1 MPQRDLQQTTKSGL
15 QKITKGML
23 KILDPFTKREYREKR
38 KAYLDSLGISET
50 DFKEA
55 KTEKLTAFEQKKAEE
70 ADTLAFLQA
79 VEELSTII
87 TNIEDL
93 IQSIRNESGEQAAS
107 DALTVLLN
115 LLTVDFVERE
125 FPTFHNI
132 ILILYSLN
140 AISNKGGGSVA
151 ISDLI
156 EEYWD
161 KFWNIHFKN
170 PDEARNFSEVLFLI
184 LTVLAYV
191 LNSQARKREKDDLLF
206 QIGGQFGYA
215 AARKTQLDTPQDLMN
230 DILSRAFA
238 FSFRQLDPSKPEAQQ
253 GLLGL
258 NFTFIPLSDAEVDSG
273 LMLVIEG
280 EGSPFKS
287 LQLSENWFVSVEAL
301 ANMAVRL
308 FSETD
313 EDLELDENTAHAKA
327 LLAFEYLPLPKDITP
342 QRVDIPTLFDVFR
355 FGFGNLSL
363 QLETNARDV
372 TIRTVIQTIYA
383 IEKGTKKGF
392 PYKFLP
398 EKRDFFQLPLRYSL
412 KNRFGMD
419 GGFVGER
426 PPTPPDTRALILT
439 RDAAPPSV
447 PIGDLTIPI
456 HRELGFVRFDNLY
469 LGFEVDKSFKLRA
482 QLDFALKFTSAVTI
496 SISKL
501 GTSFAVKKRTQPP
514 LKGGFFGYDILPE
527 FLFPKGAGIVID
539 AKVVKGGGFL
549 YFDDKKGEYFG
560 AIELRVKNKWG
571 LNAIG
576 IIRTKNDA
584 GQEHF
589 SFLVLITAELLT
601 LPLGFGFKLI
611 GGGGI
616 VALNR
621 RANVAFIQEGLTKGV
636 LQDILFPKDVVAN
649 MNRIIGN
656 LNNAFP
662 VTESGFLIGIMA
674 KIGWGAPDPLSPP
687 NIIAEIGLIVEFGEA
702 RVLIPGIIRA
712 FFPNQKRPVV
722 KINVSF
728 LGILDFKNEFA
739 YLRAE
744 LFVSRLLSFKLTG
757 SLVFGISWGTPS
769 VFVLSA
775 GGFHPAFTEI
785 PTLPTLPNAFN
796 NLQRLSIQLLDEDN
810 PRITVEIYFAV
821 TSNTVQIG
829 GKAELYYYIA
839 YGYNVYGRLEV
850 NALFHFNP
858 FHFIFDLAA
867 EIALRDGEDWVM
879 GIGVYGSLEG
889 PEPWHLKAR
898 AKIKTPWYLP
908 DIDVGLDEEWGNKAP
923 TVSQQTAEVR
933 RLMREAIS
941 DARNW
946 QGILQEGNNQH
957 VKHKKIEP
965 IPNQAEKIQVAPN
978 GILQFSQT
986 IAPLNLTLQKFG
998 EQKPDIAVLN
1008 IKSVKIGAMDLEK
1021 DPVQDLFAA
1030 DMFFTLT
1037 DDERLSRPSFERM
1050 TSGFKAKNNHQ
1061 MQVGAAE
1068 SIDVTG
1074 EISKISSIDM
1084 DAQMVDFKGNMFD
1097 KIVKNSSM
1105 TYKSEA
1111 SHDNQAKQG
1120 QNLYRHLAPTWDN
1133 QYIIASKED
1142 MKNGLGTRTFNSF
1155 SDAQEALQ
1163 KMPLA
1168 QRQKLQV
1175 VDRLEWV

>member
-1 MPQRDLQQTTKSGL
+1 
-15 QKITKGML
+15 
-23 KILDPFTKREYREKR
+23 
-38 KAYLDSLGISET
+38 
-50 DFKEA
+50 
-55 KTEKLTAFEQKKAEE
+55 
-70 ADTLAFLQA
+70 
-79 VEELSTII
+79 
-87 TNIEDL
+87 
-93 IQSIRNESGEQAAS
+93 
-107 DALTVLLN
+107 
-115 LLTVDFVERE
+115 
-125 FPTFHNI
+125 
-132 ILILYSLN
+132 
-140 AISNKGGGSVA
+140 
-151 ISDLI
+151 
-156 EEYWD
+156 
-161 KFWNIHFKN
+161 
-170 PDEARNFSEVLFLI
+170 
-184 LTVLAYV
+184 
-191 LNSQARKREKDDLLF
+191 
-206 QIGGQFGYA
+206 
-215 AARKTQLDTPQDLMN
+215 
-230 DILSRAFA
+230 
-238 FSFRQLDPSKPEAQQ
+238 
-253 GLLGL
+253 
-258 NFTFIPLSDAEVDSG
+258 
-273 LMLVIEG
+273 
-280 EGSPFKS
+280 
-287 LQLSENWFVSVEAL
+287 
-301 ANMAVRL
+301 
-308 FSETD
+308 
-313 EDLELDENTAHAKA
+313 
-327 LLAFEYLPLPKDITP
+327 
-342 QRVDIPTLFDVFR
+342 
-355 FGFGNLSL
+355 
-363 QLETNARDV
+363 
-372 TIRTVIQTIYA
+372 
-383 IEKGTKKGF
+383 
-392 PYKFLP
+392 
-398 EKRDFFQLPLRYSL
+398 
-412 KNRFGMD
+412 
-419 GGFVGER
+419 
-426 PPTPPDTRALILT
+426 
-439 RDAAPPSV
+439 
-447 PIGDLTIPI
+447 
-456 HRELGFVRFDNLY
+456 LGFVRFDNLY
-469 LGFEVDKSFKLRA
+469 LGFEIDKSFKLRA

-589 SFLVLITAELLT
+589 SFLVLITAELLS

-621 RANVAFIQEGLTKGV
+621 RANVAFIQEGLAKGV

-821 TSNTVQIG
+821 TSNTIQIG
-829 GKAELYYYIA
+829 GKAEMYYYIA

-998 EQKPDIAVLN
+998 EQIPDIAVLN
-1008 IKSVKIGAMDLEK
+1008 IKSVKIGEMDLEK

-1061 MQVGAAE
+1061 VQVGAAE
-1068 SIDVTG
+1068 TIDVTG

-1111 SHDNQAKQG
+1111 SRDNQEKRG
-1120 QNLYRHLAPTWDN
+1120 QSLYEHLSPTWDN

-1163 KMPLA
+1163 KLPSA
-1168 QRQKLQV
+1168 QRKKLQV